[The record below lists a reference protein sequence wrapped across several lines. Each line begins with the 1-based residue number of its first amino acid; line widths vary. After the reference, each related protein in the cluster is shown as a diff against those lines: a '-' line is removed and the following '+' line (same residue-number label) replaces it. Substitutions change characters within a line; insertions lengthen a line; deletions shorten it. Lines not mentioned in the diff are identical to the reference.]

1 MFVALYAVI
10 NTPKSSK
17 EEIISVSNH
26 RSLDGMEATREG
38 QQRGGQSIPSSGEMH
53 HKSTCKGRLGRSPAQ
68 FMTALLFVGEPLNIF
83 LMIQI

>member
-26 RSLDGMEATREG
+26 RTIDGMEA
-38 QQRGGQSIPSSGEMH
+38 RG
-53 HKSTCKGRLGRSPAQ
+53 PAKRRAVCSQ
-68 FMTALLFVGEPLNIF
+68 FRRDAPQVHM
-83 LMIQI
+83 